1 MTLFIIILQLWTILF
16 PHKLRVN
23 EKRTHVNKGC
33 NLENPYVIMVFN
45 AVPSLLSHTKCL
57 MILLGIF
64 KNLLFLFVSRSVW
77 KMLKISEKTSIKFDT
92 RRTYSNFSHFVGAIS
107 TFWIIIHIKTKTM
120 WPNMPPFE
128 VWLRKQSKMF
138 SPTKKRG
145 SIATNLFYP
154 TLCQPVIT
162 KFLKKMK
169 TVQKIPGQVRTYYMY
184 LLFFIVLVCFRF
196 RYLCKAIFFS

>member
-1 MTLFIIILQLWTILF
+1 MTLFIIILQFRTILF
-16 PHKLRVN
+16 PYKLRVN

-77 KMLKISEKTSIKFDT
+77 KMLKISEKTSIRFDT
-92 RRTYSNFSHFVGAIS
+92 RRTFSNFSHFEGAIS
-107 TFWIIIHIKTKTM
+107 TFWIIIRTKTKTM
-120 WPNMPPFE
+120 WPNMPLFE

-169 TVQKIPGQVRTYYMY
+169 TVQKIPDQVHTRYYMY
-184 LLFFIVLVCFRF
+184 LILLNFYCFSMF
-196 RYLCKAIFFS
+196 KISIFV